1 MTQEMW
7 IGLATVLLAG
17 AFQGSFLLPSKWVKG
32 WEWENYWLPFA
43 ATAYLIAPWAL
54 ALATIPDLA
63 DVYRGAPGGA
73 MAWVVLFGVGWGIGA
88 VTFGLGVDAIGLALG
103 FAVILGVAATSGTL
117 VPLLL
122 MPPSRFST
130 LQGVVTAASLATMLV
145 GVAVC
150 SFAGRWK
157 ETEDEDEDEGSGTGR
172 RSYRLGLFICVAS
185 GLLSSCANLGFAWG
199 EPIYGRAVSQGV
211 AASVAP
217 NALWPILTVPLFL
230 CNAGFAARLLWKN
243 GTGARY
249 RSSRTGI
256 NMFWS
261 LVMGLLWMAGMGLY
275 GAGANR
281 LGELGK
287 SLGWSILMSSMVLV
301 ANALGVLSGEWRGAP
316 RASRRQLALG
326 ILILLAAIAGLG
338 YANSL
343 A

>member
-1 MTQEMW
+1 VTQEMW

-63 DVYRGAPGGA
+63 DVYRGASASA
-73 MAWVVLFGVGWGIGA
+73 MFWVVLFGVGWGVGA

-117 VPLLL
+117 IPLLL

-130 LQGVVTAASLATMLV
+130 LQGVVTGASLATMLL

-157 ETEDEDEDEGSGTGR
+157 ETEDQGSGTGR
-172 RSYRLGLFICVAS
+172 RSYRLGLLICVAS
-185 GLLSSCANLGFAWG
+185 GLLSSCGNLGFAWG
-199 EPIYGRAVSQGV
+199 EPIYGRAVGQGV
-211 AASVAP
+211 AAHVAP

-230 CNAGFAARLLWKN
+230 CNAGFALRMLWKN

-249 RSSRTGI
+249 RSSRSGI

-301 ANALGVLSGEWRGAP
+301 ANALGVLSGEWRNAP
-316 RASRRQLALG
+316 RASRVQLALG
-326 ILILLAAIAGLG
+326 ILILLAAIGGLG

-343 A
+343 G

>member
-7 IGLATVLLAG
+7 VGLATVLLAG

-54 ALATIPDLA
+54 ALTTIPDLA
-63 DVYRGAPGGA
+63 AVYRGAPAGA
-73 MAWVVLFGVGWGIGA
+73 MVWVLIFGVGWGAGA

-117 VPLLL
+117 VPLFL

-130 LQGVVTAASLATMLV
+130 AQGVVTAASLATMLL

-157 ETEDEDEDEGSGTGR
+157 ETAATETEGSTSPR
-172 RSYRLGLFICVAS
+172 RSYRLGLLICVAS
-185 GLLSSCANLGFAWG
+185 GLLSSCGNLGFAWG
-199 EPIYGRAVSQGV
+199 EPIYGRAIGQGV
-211 AASVAP
+211 AAHVAP
-217 NALWPILTVPLFL
+217 NALWPILTIPLFL
-230 CNAGFAARLLWKN
+230 CNAGFAARMLWKN
-243 GTGARY
+243 GAWARY
-249 RSSRTGI
+249 RSPRLGI

-261 LVMGLLWMAGMGLY
+261 LVMGVLWMAGMGLY

-343 A
+343 G